1 MPNIGITE
9 LLLLLPL
16 LVAVVLP
23 IVALVVLFRDKRPGS
38 ETAIWALVILVAT
51 YLGPIVYLVWRTREQ
66 PCHGGT
72 DASAPTA

>member
-16 LVAVVLP
+16 LAAVILP

-51 YLGPIVYLVWRTREQ
+51 YLGPLVYLAWRTRER
-66 PCHGGT
+66 PRPGN
-72 DASAPTA
+72 AAAPTA

>member
-16 LVAVVLP
+16 LAAIILP
-23 IVALVVLFRDKRPGS
+23 LVALVFLFRDKRPGS

-51 YLGPIVYLVWRTREQ
+51 YLGPIVYLVWRTRER
-66 PCHGGT
+66 PHPGDPGT
-72 DASAPTA
+72 AAPTA